1 MKKLSKIVALLL
13 AGALTMLLFTACSGG
28 GGGSFGQ
35 RMPDDEKE
43 AFKNFTSK
51 AQASNVTE
59 NDKSLQ
65 AVADGYLQKDLNSSV
80 EFFGAKLVG
89 KVHVDG
95 KDQEYLTITVTAR
108 YDYGFVV
115 SRILTEIQEEINK
128 KWPETKVNVS
138 GRGSWT
144 KLGVVVRSDGT
155 HSYIAVAFQIG
166 AWLQGRPPGLLLC
179 LGTIA
184 KKNCGIWAI
193 CLLTCGGGV
202 WLK

>member
-28 GGGSFGQ
+28 GGGGSFGQ
-35 RMPDDEKE
+35 RVPEDEEK
-43 AFKNFTSK
+43 AFKDFK
-51 AQASNVTE
+51 AQASSVTE

-95 KDQEYLTITVTAR
+95 KDQEYLTITMTAR

-115 SRILTEIQEEINK
+115 TKILGEIQEAVGKEL
-128 KWPETKVNVS
+128 PGTKVDVK
-138 GRGSWT
+138 GKGSWT

-155 HSYIAVAFQIG
+155 HSYIAVAFNIKN
-166 AWLQGRPPGLLLC
+166 P
-179 LGTIA
+179 
-184 KKNCGIWAI
+184 KK
-193 CLLTCGGGV
+193 
-202 WLK
+202 

>member
-43 AFKNFTSK
+43 AFKKFTSK
-51 AQASNVTE
+51 EQASNVTE

-65 AVADGYLQKDLNSSV
+65 AVADGYLQKDLNTSV
-80 EFFGAKLVG
+80 EILGAKLVG

-95 KDQEYLTITVTAR
+95 KDQEYLTITMTGR
-108 YDYGFVV
+108 YEYGFVV

-128 KWPETKVNVS
+128 KWPETKVNVR

-155 HSYIAVAFQIG
+155 HSYIAVAFQIDN
-166 AWLQGRPPGLLLC
+166 PN
-179 LGTIA
+179 
-184 KKNCGIWAI
+184 K
-193 CLLTCGGGV
+193 
-202 WLK
+202 

>member
-13 AGALTMLLFTACSGG
+13 AGALTMLLFTACGG
-28 GGGSFGQ
+28 GGGGGDYGT
-35 RMPDDEKE
+35 RDADKE
-43 AFKNFTSK
+43 ASLFTSVK
-51 AQASNVTE
+51 GGRQVSAQVTA
-59 NDKSLQ
+59 NDPTLCET
-65 AVADGYLQKDLNSSV
+65 ADRHLKEDLNSSV

-155 HSYIAVAFQIG
+155 HSYIAVAFQIDN
-166 AWLQGRPPGLLLC
+166 PN
-179 LGTIA
+179 
-184 KKNCGIWAI
+184 K
-193 CLLTCGGGV
+193 
-202 WLK
+202 

>member
-13 AGALTMLLFTACSGG
+13 AGALTMLLFTACGG
-28 GGGSFGQ
+28 GGGDGFGH
-35 RMPDDEKE
+35 RMPEDEEK

-51 AQASNVTE
+51 AQASSVTE

-95 KDQEYLTITVTAR
+95 KDQEYLTITMTAR
-108 YDYGFVV
+108 YDYGFIVTK
-115 SRILTEIQEEINK
+115 ILTEIQEEVGK
-128 KWPETKVNVS
+128 ELPGTKVDVKGN
-138 GRGSWT
+138 GSWT

-155 HSYIAVAFQIG
+155 HSYIAVAFQIRNPNP
-166 AWLQGRPPGLLLC
+166 Q
-179 LGTIA
+179 
-184 KKNCGIWAI
+184 K
-193 CLLTCGGGV
+193 
-202 WLK
+202 

>member
-43 AFKNFTSK
+43 AFKNFMSE

-115 SRILTEIQEEINK
+115 NKILTKIQEEVGREL
-128 KWPETKVNVS
+128 PGTNVDVK
-138 GRGSWT
+138 GNGSWT

-155 HSYIAVAFQIG
+155 HSYIAVAFQIDN
-166 AWLQGRPPGLLLC
+166 P
-179 LGTIA
+179 
-184 KKNCGIWAI
+184 KK
-193 CLLTCGGGV
+193 
-202 WLK
+202 

>member
-28 GGGSFGQ
+28 GGSSFGQ
-35 RMPDDEKE
+35 RMPEDEEK
-43 AFKNFTSK
+43 AFKNFMSE
-51 AQASNVTE
+51 AQASKVTE

-65 AVADGYLQKDLNSSV
+65 AVADGYLQKDLNTSV
-80 EFFGAKLVG
+80 EILGAKLVG

-95 KDQEYLTITVTAR
+95 KDQEYLTITMTGR
-108 YDYGFVV
+108 YEYGFVV
-115 SRILTEIQEEINK
+115 NRILTEIQEEINK

-155 HSYIAVAFQIG
+155 HSYIAVAFQIEN
-166 AWLQGRPPGLLLC
+166 PN
-179 LGTIA
+179 
-184 KKNCGIWAI
+184 K
-193 CLLTCGGGV
+193 
-202 WLK
+202 